1 MHSKD
6 ATGDEFPVLS
16 NAEVPRLYPHHV
28 IKHEL
33 QVEAALH
40 TNLSKCKANKQINL
54 FHPADEQGS

>member
-6 ATGDEFPVLS
+6 AAGNEFPVLPD
-16 NAEVPRLYPHHV
+16 AEVPRLYPHHV

-40 TNLSKCKANKQINL
+40 THLEQKEKEANG
-54 FHPADEQGS
+54 F